1 MAFPIDALR
10 AEFPAL
16 AMEDEGRA
24 RIYLD
29 NPAGTQVPRRVA
41 DAVSRCLLKSNAN
54 LGGQFKTSQ
63 LSGDVVDDAHEAMAE
78 FLGAR
83 SSREIIIGPS
93 MTTLAFH
100 LSRSICRD
108 YRPGDEIVVTAM
120 DHEGNIS
127 PWLEIARDKGLE
139 IRWLPFNRETW
150 QIEPD
155 DLRALLTDRTRLL
168 CLNFASNL
176 TGSIND
182 VKALTAVAR
191 DAGVKVFV
199 DAVQLAPHRLVDVQD
214 LDCDFLACS
223 SYKFFGPHLGIV
235 WGREDVLADLY
246 AYKCRCSD
254 DVLPHRFE
262 TGTPQIELLAGLTAT
277 VDHYA
282 WLGEIAGGTGVRRDL
297 IASAYSVSADYEEP
311 LTNRLIEAL
320 QSMRGTTVFGITN
333 SNRVHQRVPTISFRH
348 AVKKPAEIAGT
359 LADDNIFVWDGH
371 NYAYQVVKHLEIPED
386 EGVVRIG
393 LAAYNSEREIEAV
406 IKSIERAII

>member
-16 AMEDEGRA
+16 ALEDDGQP

-41 DAVSRCLLKSNAN
+41 EAVSCCLLETNAN
-54 LGGQFKTSQ
+54 LGGQFKTSR
-63 LSGDVVDDAHEAMAE
+63 LSGNVVDDAHEAMAV

-83 SSREIIIGPS
+83 SPREIIIGPS
-93 MTTLAFH
+93 MTTLTFH

-108 YRPGDEIVVTAM
+108 YKPGDEIIVTAM

-155 DLRALLTDRTRLL
+155 DLRALLSDRTRLL
-168 CLNFASNL
+168 CLNYASNL

-182 VKALTAVAR
+182 VKALAAMAR
-191 DAGVKVFV
+191 DAGATVFV

-214 LDCDFLACS
+214 LGCDFLACS

-254 DVLPHRFE
+254 AGLPHRFE

-282 WLGEIAGGTGVRRDL
+282 WLGEVAGGTGARRDL
-297 IASAYSVSADYEEP
+297 IATAYSASADYEEP
-311 LTNRLIEAL
+311 MTNRLIEAL
-320 QSMRGTTVFGITN
+320 KSMHGTAVFGITN
-333 SNRVHQRVPTISFRH
+333 PNRVHQRVPTISFRH
-348 AVKKPAEIAGT
+348 AVKKPAEIAGS
-359 LADDNIFVWDGH
+359 LAGDNVFVWDGH
-371 NYAYQVVKHLEIPED
+371 NYAYQVVKHLELPED

-393 LAAYNSEREIEAV
+393 LASYNSEKEIEAV